1 MTTTTPASSVFD
13 VSVLYSIEAAEA
25 VWRGLEAVGVFTP
38 YQRLD
43 WLSQLIA
50 AGAES
55 KSRVAIAVISRDG
68 QVQAILPLA
77 IHTRFGLRTAR
88 LLGTDYSNVDWMIAA
103 PGFTADAEQ
112 LHAIVTEIA
121 QQVGGIDILSLQNL
135 PASWNGMANPLLQLP
150 HTLAPSNFYFTSIAG
165 VQKPFITTRLT
176 PKRRGDL
183 QRSRRRMEE
192 AMGKVELIRV
202 EDAAMLE
209 HVHQRFLEQRRER
222 FDEMG
227 VDNVFEEPVFRAFFH
242 EAALAGFG
250 QERPALLVHSLMANG
265 AVTATSWGTTAGD
278 HYSLYINSTESG
290 DASRFSL
297 MSILIADLMDDLID
311 MGITSFDIGL
321 GDFHYKARWTEPQP
335 VYNSL
340 LPLTA
345 AGRLAALALTGRSE
359 LKRTIKQNPKLW
371 QAASGVRRVL
381 HHLRPG
387 K

>member
-1 MTTTTPASSVFD
+1 MTTTAPAPMVFD
-13 VSVLYSIEAAEA
+13 VTVLNSIEAAEEA
-25 VWRGLEAVGVFTP
+25 WRELEAVGTLTP
-38 YQRLD
+38 YQRFD
-43 WLSQLIA
+43 WLKLLLD
-50 AGAES
+50 AGAEPN
-55 KSRVAIAVISRDG
+55 SRIAIAVVSLAEEI
-68 QVQAILPLA
+68 VALLPLA
-77 IHTRFGLRTAR
+77 IHQRLGLRTAR
-88 LLGTDYSNVDWMIAA
+88 LLGTDYSNVDWMLATPDFAA
-103 PGFTADAEQ
+103 NATQ
-112 LHAIVTEIA
+112 LRAIVADIA
-121 QQVGGIDILSLQNL
+121 RQVGGIDILSLQNL
-135 PASWNGMANPLLQLP
+135 PANWNGMANLLLQLP
-150 HTLAPSNFYFTSIAG
+150 HMIGPSNFYFTSLAN
-165 VQKPFITTRLT
+165 VPKPFISTRLA

-192 AMGKVELIRV
+192 ALGTVELVRV
-202 EDAAMLE
+202 QDAATLE
-209 HVHQRFLEQRRER
+209 HVHERFLEQRRER

-250 QERPALLVHSLMANG
+250 QERPPLLVHSLMANG
-265 AVTATSWGTTAGD
+265 VVTATSWGTTAGD